1 MRALMRTSVLALL
14 VLMAVVASVFAQDAN
29 PLFKDT
35 KIKNYIPHMTWRE
48 VEQALTHTDMVVIPV
63 GSNEQHG
70 PHLPLGTDTFAAL
83 ETCKLLAQRTDILV
97 APVVLA
103 GVSEHHMGFPGT
115 ITLSPETFEAVVID
129 TARSLIRHGFKKL
142 MIFNGHGGNTPALRA
157 AVEKINQTTSA
168 TAVLLDDLKLPE
180 RGRDARHEWGTR
192 CGREAGRAGPGLAR
206 RRRRDLVDALPH
218 PIVRRHVARRAAH
231 ADAARHR
238 AEGRGGAQD
247 RPEPRAGRRRQPVP
261 PARREQE
268 GQFEGDVEQ
277 RRVHERRPAHRDCQ
291 ARQETRSRRSCR
303 RP

>member
-1 MRALMRTSVLALL
+1 MRALMRISVLTLL
-14 VLMAVVASVFAQDAN
+14 VLMAVVASVLAQDVN

-35 KIKNYIPHMTWRE
+35 KIKNYIPHMSWRE

-70 PHLPLGTDTFAAL
+70 PHLPLGTDIFAAL

-115 ITLSPETFEAVVID
+115 ITLSPETLEAVIID
-129 TARSLIRHGFKKL
+129 TASSLIRHGFKKL
-142 MIFNGHGGNTPALRA
+142 MILNGHGGNTPALRA

-180 RGRDARHEWGTR
+180 RAAAPGT
-192 CGREAGRAGPGLAR
+192 GGAPAAGAKPAAPALDWHAGVGETSLMLYLTPSF
-206 RRRRDLVDALPH
+206 VDMS
-218 PIVRRHVARRAAH
+218 
-231 ADAARHR
+231 R
-238 AEGRGGAQD
+238 AEQPTLTLPDIARKAEAALKTD
-247 RPEPRAGRRRQPVP
+247 PNLDSWRTPTCSARSPRT
-261 PARREQE
+261 
-268 GQFEGDVEQ
+268 
-277 RRVHERRPAHRDCQ
+277 RRPARGRCRATACSRAATCGLPRPSA
-291 ARQETRSRRSCR
+291 ARMRSRRSCR